1 MEHGSTSAPTT
12 PPQFLSPTRNQRPKS
27 FERANLLK
35 MGRKIFFE
43 AKQRV
48 DSFEVLEFMKEEKF
62 TLPPLTLSRN
72 ALIRHLNND
81 IQRGVW
87 NRSREE
93 HERVLFL
100 RERRGGE
107 GVEEDLRPRFLEI
120 GPRWSV
126 LGAAEAIFPRDLRE
140 THRQLVRKWLTSL
153 LRVFRFSTSF
163 RITNWPPAYRG
174 LKILPFLLN

>member
-12 PPQFLSPTRNQRPKS
+12 PPISFSNSKPKAKVLRTGEPSQDGKKNFLRSRATGWQFRGIRIY
-27 FERANLLK
+27 ER
-35 MGRKIFFE
+35 RKIY
-43 AKQRV
+43 A
-48 DSFEVLEFMKEEKF
+48 S
-62 TLPPLTLSRN
+62 PLSLSRN

-100 RERRGGE
+100 RERRGGK